1 MGTLARGSVDD
12 SESREGQG
20 IFWTL
25 QQFWTGPT
33 GKPWYALQ
41 KQNDEGV
48 LWQFTG
54 YRHEVDEIC
63 RRFTPPIVPEELPP
77 TTEEE
82 FLNRSMGRMPN
93 EPATRATGRMSW
105 EPM

>member
-1 MGTLARGSVDD
+1 LVDD
-12 SESREGQG
+12 SDNRGGQG
-20 IFWTL
+20 ILWTL

-41 KQNDEGV
+41 KQTDEGV
-48 LWQFTG
+48 IWQYTG
-54 YRHEVDEIC
+54 YRHEVEAIC
-63 RRFTPPIVPEELPP
+63 RRVNPPIVPQELPP

-82 FLNRSMGRMPN
+82 FLRRAMGKMPE
-93 EPATRATGRMSW
+93 EPATRPTGRMTW

>member
-1 MGTLARGSVDD
+1 MDD
-12 SESREGQG
+12 SESRAGQG
-20 IFWTL
+20 AFWTL

-41 KQNDEGV
+41 KQTDEGV

-54 YRHEVDEIC
+54 YRHEVDELC
-63 RRFTPPIVPEELPP
+63 RKHRITPQELPP

-82 FLNRSMGRMPN
+82 FLRRSMGEMPE
-93 EPATRATGRMSW
+93 EPDNTRPTGRMKW
-105 EPM
+105 EPT

>member
-1 MGTLARGSVDD
+1 MADD
-12 SESREGQG
+12 AGV
-20 IFWTL
+20 FWTL

-48 LWQFTG
+48 LQQFTG
-54 YRHEVDEIC
+54 YRHEIDAIC
-63 RRFTPPIVPEELPP
+63 KEYGITPEELPP

-82 FLNRSMGRMPN
+82 FLKRAMGELPDDPHRLSG
-93 EPATRATGRMSW
+93 GRGR
-105 EPM
+105 